1 MIPLIV
7 AGISAL
13 VQTLAENGLSMVG
26 NAILA
31 KGKDVV
37 EEKLGVKIPDDP
49 KALTPELLQQ
59 LQIKQMEH
67 EEFLL
72 EAGLKKQ
79 ALELEEFKVQ
89 VDDTKS
95 ARERDTAMLKAGYRN
110 SRANTM
116 LAGAGL
122 LIIAILVIVVWRSP
136 LDEYVK
142 GIITFILGRA
152 MGYIDQ
158 GFNFE
163 FGTTRNSGTKD
174 ETISKLSGK

>member
-1 MIPLIV
+1 MPVLL
-7 AGISAL
+7 AW
-13 VQTLAENGLSMVG
+13 LAEQGLGLIKGAVE
-26 NAILA
+26 A
-31 KGKDVV
+31 KGKEVV
-37 EEKLGVKIPDDP
+37 EDLIGVKLPDDA
-49 KALTPELLQQ
+49 KKLTPELAQQ
-59 LQIKQMEH
+59 LQIKMMEH
-67 EEFLL
+67 EEKLL
-72 EAGLKKQ
+72 ELGIHKQ
-79 ALELEEFKVQ
+79 ELDLEETKVYLG
-89 VDDTKS
+89 DTQN
-95 ARERDTAMLKAGYRN
+95 ARERDTAMIKAGYRN
-110 SRANTM
+110 TRANTM

-174 ETISKLSGK
+174 ETISKLSGR